1 MDKDEIAIKVTLI
14 GESSVGKTS
23 IINRYA
29 KGNFSQELESTL
41 GANYSQKKIVRKGK
55 KIRLDLWDTAGQ
67 EKYRSIGRHF
77 YKESYIVCLVY
88 DISNYDS
95 FEKLKS
101 IWYPELKQFG
111 EELKIVAVVG
121 NKIDKYLNEEVKDE
135 DAKAFAEEIKAI
147 NKRTSAMEGT
157 NIEDLF
163 NSLVDKYLT
172 EIGGMI
178 IEEDKI
184 KIKKENHH
192 DKNKKKSCC

>member
-1 MDKDEIAIKVTLI
+1 MDKDEIGIKVTLI

-29 KGNFSQELESTL
+29 KDNFSQELESTL
-41 GANYSQKKIVRKGK
+41 GANYSQKKIVRHGK

-67 EKYRSIGRHF
+67 EKYRAIGRHF

-88 DISNYDS
+88 DITNHDS

-101 IWYPELKQFG
+101 VWYPDLKEFG
-111 EELKIVAVVG
+111 EKLRIVAVVG
-121 NKIDKYLNEEVKDE
+121 NKIDKYLEEEVKDE
-135 DAKAFAEEIKAI
+135 EAKAFSAEIGAI

-163 NSLVDKYLT
+163 NVLVDKYLT
-172 EIGGMI
+172 EISGMI
-178 IEEDKI
+178 IEGDKI
-184 KIKKENHH
+184 KIKKEDQ
-192 DKNKKKSCC
+192 DKNKKKGCC

>member
-41 GANYSQKKIVRKGK
+41 GANYSQKKMVRHGK

-67 EKYRSIGRHF
+67 EKYRAIGRHF

-88 DISNYDS
+88 DISNKDS

-101 IWYPELKQFG
+101 VWYPDLQQFG
-111 EELKIVAVVG
+111 EKLRIVAVVG
-121 NKIDKYLNEEVKDE
+121 NKIDKYLEEEVKDE

-172 EIGGMI
+172 EISGMI
-178 IEEDKI
+178 IEGDKI
-184 KIKKENHH
+184 KIKKENHN
-192 DKNKKKSCC
+192 DKNKKKGCC